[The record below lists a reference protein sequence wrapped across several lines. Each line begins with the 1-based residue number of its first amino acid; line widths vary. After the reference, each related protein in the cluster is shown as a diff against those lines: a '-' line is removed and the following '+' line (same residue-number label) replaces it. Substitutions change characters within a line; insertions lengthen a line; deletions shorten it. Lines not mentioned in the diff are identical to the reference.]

1 MLPPKGAFGVAP
13 TKYTNFAFKADGSSR
28 KALSEISHE
37 LVNAQVEV
45 LKRGNGNANAG
56 EGKSFPSGGKNNN
69 KKGAPKWKSDHS
81 LSSGNELK
89 KNGKTYKWCTGPG
102 HNGNGMWVTHPPG
115 KCTAQGQG
123 GTSDRKTFPGSK
135 TVYDRQALTSIL
147 QQKGNF
153 TKDEVESKVDAM
165 LAVMDS

>member
-1 MLPPKGAFGVAP
+1 
-13 TKYTNFAFKADGSSR
+13 
-28 KALSEISHE
+28 
-37 LVNAQVEV
+37 
-45 LKRGNGNANAG
+45 
-56 EGKSFPSGGKNNN
+56 
-69 KKGAPKWKSDHS
+69 
-81 LSSGNELK
+81 
-89 KNGKTYKWCTGPG
+89 
-102 HNGNGMWVTHPPG
+102 MWVTHPPG

-123 GTSDRKTFPGSK
+123 GASDRKTFPGSK